1 MEPDSKCLM
10 GLKETEGGGKN
21 PKQPTINR
29 AVLHCN
35 GRKIRQGQQITC
47 LGYTFWSFNVSMSP
61 CCFFGSHA
69 TL

>member
-1 MEPDSKCLM
+1 MEPDSKCPM
-10 GLKETEGGGKN
+10 GLKETEGGKKKKKT

-47 LGYTFWSFNVSMSP
+47 LGYTF
-61 CCFFGSHA
+61 
-69 TL
+69 